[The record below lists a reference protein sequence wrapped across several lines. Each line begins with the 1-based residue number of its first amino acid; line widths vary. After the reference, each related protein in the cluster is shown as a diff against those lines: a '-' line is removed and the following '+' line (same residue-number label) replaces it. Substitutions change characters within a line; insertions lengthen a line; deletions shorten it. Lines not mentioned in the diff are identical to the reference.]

1 MPERFPMEAAM
12 RDGTRLLL
20 RPLRRDDTAA
30 LYDFFQRLPLET
42 RHAAWDDIGDR
53 ELVESWGEDID
64 YDKVFPLLALDGTK
78 IVAEATLHR
87 RKGGPLRL
95 VGRIKWM
102 IDPLYRGRG
111 LGTLMIQ
118 EFVRIA
124 NHRGLRHLVCMLIT
138 DLERDAV
145 QTLEEVGFNGYFV
158 PGYGTDPSG
167 NQHDMVMMVMKVP
180 EGPVSSRRNA
190 YE

>member
-12 RDGTRLLL
+12 RDGTRLLV
-20 RPLRRDDTAA
+20 RPLRREDTAG
-30 LYDFFQRLPLET
+30 LYDFFQRLPLEA
-42 RHAAWDDIGDR
+42 RKAAWDDIGDR
-53 ELVESWGEDID
+53 ELIESWGENID
-64 YDKVFPLLALDGTK
+64 FDKVFPLLAIDGTK

-102 IDPLYRGRG
+102 IDPEYRGRG

-124 NHRGLRHLVCMLIT
+124 TNRGLRHLVCMLIT

-145 QTLEEVGFNGYFV
+145 QTLEEIGFTGYHV
-158 PGYGTDPSG
+158 PEYGTDPSG
-167 NQHDMVMMVMKVP
+167 HQHDMVMMVMRLP
-180 EGPVSSRRNA
+180 DGPVSSRRGA
-190 YE
+190 RA